1 MNQPNQWVKVNEI
14 RVREI
19 QRILMEN
26 EYRSEYDNAPFKL
39 TEIHKILGGAL
50 NEIKRLQ
57 SEFERVLRD
66 NNKLREEISA
76 EKIKTEKAK
85 SEEV

>member
-39 TEIHKILGGAL
+39 TEIHKILGGSL
-50 NEIKRLQ
+50 SEIKRLQ
-57 SEFERVLRD
+57 FEFERVLKD
-66 NNKLREEISA
+66 NFKLKEDLA
-76 EKIKTEKAK
+76 AEKAK

>member
-1 MNQPNQWVKVNEI
+1 MSQPNQWVKVNEI

-39 TEIHKILGGAL
+39 TEIHKILGGSL
-50 NEIKRLQ
+50 SEIKRLQ
-57 SEFERVLRD
+57 FEFERVLKD
-66 NNKLREEISA
+66 NFKLKEDLA
-76 EKIKTEKAK
+76 AEKAK
-85 SEEV
+85 SESK

>member
-39 TEIHKILGGAL
+39 TEIHKILGGSL
-50 NEIKRLQ
+50 SEIKRLQ
-57 SEFERVLRD
+57 FEFERVLKD
-66 NNKLREEISA
+66 NFKLKEDLA
-76 EKIKTEKAK
+76 AEKAK
-85 SEEV
+85 SESK